1 MLPFI
6 PLAIFAVAG
15 YGIWRYFNPVAAA
28 SVEDVAAETI
38 TNIGETVNQVTE
50 KITDL
55 FPKAAPYEDAI
66 NTAQNKYGIPGNI
79 LAKLLNAE
87 SAFRPD
93 IISGAKRSSTG
104 ATGIAQFM
112 PATAN
117 DYGINPTDPIASI
130 DAAGRYLSDLNAK
143 FGDWTQAVA
152 AYNWG
157 QGNVERKGL
166 TNAPAETI
174 NYVQKILGVDITKGV

>member
-1 MLPFI
+1 MLPLI
-6 PLAIFAVAG
+6 PVAIIGTVI
-15 YGIWRYFNPVAAA
+15 YGAWRYFNPAAP
-28 SVEDVAAETI
+28 SAAETI
-38 TNIGETVNQVTE
+38 SDIEQTVSDTVQ

-66 NTAQNKYGIPGNI
+66 NSAQNKYGIPDNY

-93 IISGAKRSSTG
+93 IITGQKRSSTG

-112 PATAN
+112 PATAAEL
-117 DYGINPTDPIASI
+117 GVNPTDPIQSI
-130 DAAGRYLSDLNAK
+130 DASGKYLSQLYAK
-143 FGDWTQAVA
+143 FGNWTEAIA

-157 QGNVERKGL
+157 QGNVQKKGL
-166 TNAPAETI
+166 AKAPQETI
-174 NYVQKILGVDITKGV
+174 DYVQKIAGIDITKGV